1 MVTNSWRVFKF
12 NIQSSLS
19 WMKPEECF
27 CVKENLLYF
36 VFLTLHI
43 SLHISVSLNAVSLA
57 KDFIFKV
64 GFPYCACN
72 FELNNK
78 LKSPAITI
86 CFVGFVSNSSNSSN
100 KLLNTSICSF
110 SVLASYK
117 FTKMYWWRHQE
128 LKYEFPYLFFVF

>member
-27 CVKENLLYF
+27 YVKENFLYF

-43 SLHISVSLNAVSLA
+43 SVFKNAVSLA

-72 FELNNK
+72 FESNNK
-78 LKSPAITI
+78 LKSTVITI
-86 CFVGFVSNSSNSSN
+86 RFVGFASNSSNSSK

-110 SVLASYK
+110 SVLASDK
-117 FTKMYWWRHQE
+117 FTKMYWRRHQE
-128 LKYEFPYLFFVF
+128 LKYNLPYLFFVF